1 MVEHWIWPIHN
12 TDERQSIIG
21 QCFVVGSHLITAAH
35 VIEESYRPYVYIGDE
50 KRYLTKEN
58 AFVCKHN
65 KYEDEDYIVFHFQ
78 GKISPLQIAAIEK
91 TSQRLICR
99 YCRKQEKKVVLLQ
112 SSAQIVPIL
121 NEKAFVCEVTPMLRE
136 GDSGCPIVNANNE
149 VVGML
154 VGSTEDSVCSHI
166 CAFQSATYIKKIIQQ
181 CQAN

>member
-1 MVEHWIWPIHN
+1 M
-12 TDERQSIIG
+12 
-21 QCFVVGSHLITAAH
+21 
-35 VIEESYRPYVYIGDE
+35 
-50 KRYLTKEN
+50 
-58 AFVCKHN
+58 
-65 KYEDEDYIVFHFQ
+65 
-78 GKISPLQIAAIEK
+78 
-91 TSQRLICR
+91 
-99 YCRKQEKKVVLLQ
+99 LLQ

-166 CAFQSATYIKKIIQQ
+166 CAFQSAAYIKKIIQQ